1 VRLIAFFARCLLAGL
16 IGWSGLSGQTI
27 DRAPAAVSS
36 REDRMLEF
44 DLPAQPAATA
54 LIAFS
59 KQAKIEVLFSFDAL
73 HKAQSKAVTGRY
85 EPEVALKLLLHG
97 TGFSAKRNGEEKFV
111 VTPVT
116 KPTGTIKGRLL
127 APDGSAARGVRVRLL
142 ETRHSALT
150 DDEGDFEIG
159 SLGAGNY
166 QLIAQA
172 KACQPL
178 HVPGLLVEPESIL
191 ELTPQ
196 MFRRADNPS
205 RLAPYVVKDRTTRR
219 DPFDRSEAELGP
231 RTAGS
236 NLDLART
243 ENDALPFNIYNRDQI
258 ARSGVVNL
266 NEFLQRELLDA
277 DSATRPPEQNGMA
290 ETFSAGSTNLNLRG
304 FGADQT
310 IVLVNGRRLPEALI
324 QNGPSTQT
332 PDVNFIP
339 LSLVQ
344 QVEVLPI
351 SAASLYAGNA
361 VGGIINIVLRPGV
374 DAEATEVA
382 LTYSNAFTFD
392 APQASASLLHG
403 RTLLGGALR
412 VRFNAS
418 IAHVI
423 PPTEMEVRYRQS
435 RGIPSLPL
443 TSSVYR
449 ATPNIRSIA
458 LVPTSSTGTA
468 TTDPPIRPPLF
479 ANLATVTSVAPGAD
493 GNGGLAAFQGRE
505 GLRNFTFFDSPGGMA
520 SSPESVDYP
529 YGRKQLRTAYFAS
542 AVYDVFPWLQIG
554 VDGTYTRSV
563 LHRGYDVIAGE
574 LRLKAESPFNPFG
587 QEASV
592 SLNEMAPEL
601 GERHSEARLEFGAA
615 VFSALF
621 KLPRDWRVLLDG
633 QYGQNVAKYRGI
645 SGADYSRWQK
655 LVDEGRYNPLRDT
668 QVFGPPP
675 EFYDEVLI
683 HRGGLG
689 RFVTLGDYS
698 TIDAA
703 IRATHHS
710 LFVPT
715 GRAAVNFG
723 GDYRRNILAPHND
736 ERRFA
741 DGTLAS
747 EPVSYRGRTLERYS
761 IFGEV
766 QAPLLPESWLPRF
779 IRRVDGDFAVRYIAS
794 NDSKE
799 STVAPTF
806 AFKMKLPAGFAL
818 RGSVSTSSRFPTPQM
833 SRLTIAGGATGA
845 VASVDVKEA
854 YDPVQKDRYNV
865 QQDEV
870 LDPDL
875 QPEAAVTQTA
885 GLLYR
890 TGETHRFRASVD
902 FVDTR
907 KANELI
913 GLDVQTILNL
923 EHLFPDRVIRSTEP
937 SPDGRTN
944 DVVKVITG
952 TINSSWR
959 RSHNWNVSLDY
970 AWTECL
976 GGTLEAYSRLLYYSK
991 YQHLLMK
998 GANVVDELD
1007 HPEGASSNLLRYRAK
1022 FGASWSNRDFG
1033 FGVDGHYFHSRMLP
1047 QKEWEEHGRD
1057 RIRPFTQFD
1066 AFIQGNIGQW
1076 SAWLPKGLRAQLRVN
1091 NLFATPYPHY
1101 ALHSSGAGIQ
1111 PYGDWRGR
1119 VYSLSLMTT
1128 F

>member
-1 VRLIAFFARCLLAGL
+1 MRLPAFLVYCLFAGV
-16 IGWSGLSGQTI
+16 IGSAVAAEPALENQPVALSTRD
-27 DRAPAAVSS
+27 DRT
-36 REDRMLEF
+36 LEF
-44 DLPAQPAATA
+44 DLPAQPAANA

-73 HKAQSKAVTGRY
+73 RKAQSKAVTGRY
-85 EPEVALKLLLHG
+85 APEEALKLLLHG
-97 TGFSAKRNGEEKFV
+97 TGFSAKKSGEEKFA
-111 VTPVT
+111 VTQVA
-116 KPTGTIKGRLL
+116 KPTGAIKGKLL
-127 APDGSAARGVRVRLL
+127 APDGSAARGVRVMLL
-142 ETRHSALT
+142 RTRYSALT
-150 DDEGDFEIG
+150 DEDGDFEIG
-159 SLGAGNY
+159 SIGAGNY
-166 QLIAQA
+166 QLVAQA
-172 KACQPL
+172 RECHPL
-178 HVPGLLVEPESIL
+178 QLPDLQVEPDGIL

-196 MFRRADNPS
+196 MFRRLDNPS

-231 RTAGS
+231 RTVGS

-277 DSATRPPEQNGMA
+277 DASTRPPEQNGMA

-310 IVLVNGRRLPEALI
+310 IVLVNGRRLPEALF
-324 QNGPSTQT
+324 QGSHSQT

-374 DAEATEVA
+374 DAEATEVS
-382 LTYSNAFTFD
+382 LTYSNALKYD

-418 IAHVI
+418 IAHII
-423 PPTEMEVRYRQS
+423 PPTEMEVKYRQRRVMS
-435 RGIPSLPL
+435 PLPL
-443 TSSVYR
+443 SYSVYR

-458 LVPTSSTGTA
+458 LVPTDESGLQG
-468 TTDPPIRPPLF
+468 TDPPVRPPLF
-479 ANLATVTSVAPGAD
+479 GISLATVTSVAPGAD
-493 GNGGLAAFQGRE
+493 GNGGLAAFTGRE
-505 GLRNFTFFDSPGGMA
+505 GVRNFAFFDSPGGMA
-520 SSPESVDYP
+520 SSPESVDSP

-542 AVYDVFPWLQIG
+542 TVYDIFPWLQIG
-554 VDGTYTRSV
+554 LDGTYTRSV
-563 LHRGYDVIAGE
+563 QHRGFDVMSAD
-574 LRLKAESPFNPFG
+574 LRLRAENPFNPFG

-592 SLNEMAPEL
+592 SLNEMAPQL

-621 KLPRDWRVLLDG
+621 TLPRDWRVLLDG
-633 QYGQNVAKYRGI
+633 QYGQNLAKYRGI
-645 SGADYSRWQK
+645 AGADYARWQE
-655 LVDEGRYNPLRDT
+655 LVDTGRYNPLRDT
-668 QVFGPPP
+668 QVFGPPQ
-675 EFYDEVLI
+675 EFYDRVLI

-698 TIDAA
+698 TVDAA

-710 LFVPT
+710 LKLPT
-715 GRAAVNFG
+715 GRGAINFG
-723 GDYRRNILAPHND
+723 GDYRRNVLAAYKD
-736 ERRFA
+736 ERRYA
-741 DGTLAS
+741 DGSLAS
-747 EPVSYRGRTLERYS
+747 EPISYRGRTLERYS

-766 QAPLLPESWLPRF
+766 QAPLVPEAWLPRA
-779 IRRVDGDFAVRYIAS
+779 IRSLDADLAVRYIAA

-799 STVAPTF
+799 SNVAPTF
-806 AFKMKLPAGFAL
+806 ALKMNLPAGFAL

-833 SRLTIAGGATGA
+833 SRLA
-845 VASVDVKEA
+845 VTTPTAPGTVVGVDLKPA
-854 YDPVQKDRYNV
+854 YDPVQKQTYIVQHDEFVNV
-865 QQDEV
+865 ALE
-870 LDPDL
+870 
-875 QPEAAVTQTA
+875 PEEALTQTA
-885 GLLYR
+885 GVIFR
-890 TGETHRFRASVD
+890 TGDEHRFRASLD

-907 KANELI
+907 KVNELI

-923 EHLFPDRVIRSTEP
+923 EHLFPDRVIRSKEP
-937 SPDGRTN
+937 GPDGR
-944 DVVKVITG
+944 VGEVLSVITG
-952 TINSSWR
+952 TINSAWR
-959 RSHNWNVSLDY
+959 RSHNWNASFDY
-970 AWTECL
+970 AWTKCF
-976 GGTLEAYSRLLYYSK
+976 GGTLEAYTRLLYYSK
-991 YQHLLMK
+991 YQHLLMT
-998 GANVVDELD
+998 GAGVVDELN
-1007 HPEGASSNLLRYRAK
+1007 HPEAATGLLRYRSK
-1022 FGASWSNRDFG
+1022 FGASWTNQTYG
-1033 FGVDGHYFHSRMLP
+1033 FGVDGHYFHSRIIP
-1047 QKEWEEHGRD
+1047 EKEWSEQGRD

-1066 AFIQGNIGQW
+1066 VFLQGNIGQLF
-1076 SAWLPKGLRAQLRVN
+1076 SWLPNGLRAQVRVN
-1091 NLFATPYPHY
+1091 NVFATPYPRY
-1101 ALHSSGAGIQ
+1101 NLHSSGAGIQ